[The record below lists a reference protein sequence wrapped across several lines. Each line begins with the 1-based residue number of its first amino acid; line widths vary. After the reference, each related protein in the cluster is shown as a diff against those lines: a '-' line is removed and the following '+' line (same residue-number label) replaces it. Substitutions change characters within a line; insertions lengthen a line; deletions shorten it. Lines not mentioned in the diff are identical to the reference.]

1 MPWSGVNTQLFG
13 VRADVWLTRTADALA
28 GTVSMTAQTAPE
40 SQPKPS
46 SRLAR
51 ARGSVRRPQPVWGLN
66 LAVVAVAVAL
76 YAGPVHGLPPLAHPY
91 LPWWAI
97 AAAFAIAERC
107 VVHLHFRR
115 GAHSFSLGDIPLVFG
130 LIFCSANSFAVGCL
144 LGCGLV
150 LLFERRLPPVKLV
163 FNLGQLALHACI
175 ALLVVHALAPVSGT
189 VDTRTWISAL
199 IATQASAIVASSLI
213 AAAISL
219 SEGLVRLDTLTQM
232 LGMDLVVT
240 TSNASLGLCGVVITA
255 ADPHALPL
263 LLVPAV
269 TLFAAYRAY
278 LSERERHKRLEFLYE
293 ANRTLAR
300 SREIAHALEGLLVRS
315 LEAFRAELAEII
327 LFGSDEN
334 PSLRTLLGP
343 GSYRELMEPVDG
355 EVADELRALLER
367 RGEAITLDR
376 PFGGGRLQRYLEAR
390 GVTHAIVAPLPGEE
404 RVIGAI
410 MLANRFGVVR
420 SFDHDDLRL
429 LDTLAGNASV
439 ALQYDRL
446 EQAVMQL
453 SVLQEQLHHQAYHDP
468 LTSLAN
474 RSLFTDKVKETLAE
488 RRGELAVLFIDLD
501 DFKTINDSLGHAAGD
516 ELLVS
521 AASRLRACLRPE
533 DLVARLGGDEFA
545 VMVEDP
551 HDAEAAAVKVARR
564 IMEAFM
570 LPVGVGAE
578 SVAVYVSVG
587 IATSHGGDFSA
598 EELIRDAD
606 VAMYKAKT
614 SGKGRFEVFHPS
626 MGAAVLERHGLKE
639 ELRLAI
645 ERQEL
650 TLYFQPIVDIDTG
663 ELVAEE
669 ALVRWEHP
677 RRGLVGP
684 SEFVPLAE
692 ETGLILSLGQYVLE
706 EACRQALRW
715 QARSLTDPSH
725 GHDVAVHVN
734 LSAVELRDP
743 ELVGRVQ
750 AILARAA
757 VDPRS
762 IVFEVTESVLL
773 DDTERVSAAIGA
785 LRALGA
791 RFALDDFGTG
801 YSSLSYLHTLPFDM
815 LKIAKSFVD
824 GLARGG
830 REASFVRMII
840 ELARTLGVTVIA
852 EGIETQGQVA
862 ALVALE
868 CDLGQ
873 GFYLGR
879 PEPVQ
884 AELDLELPAVA

>member
-1 MPWSGVNTQLFG
+1 MTVQTATETQPEAPSRFARALRP
-13 VRADVWLTRTADALA
+13 VRAL
-28 GTVSMTAQTAPE
+28 
-40 SQPKPS
+40 
-46 SRLAR
+46 
-51 ARGSVRRPQPVWGLN
+51 QPVWGLN
-66 LAVVAVAVAL
+66 IVVLAIAGAL
-76 YAGPVHGLPPLAHPY
+76 YAGPVHGLPPLAHPH
-91 LPWWAI
+91 LPWWSIAI
-97 AAAFAIAERC
+97 AFAIAERC

-130 LIFCSANSFAVGCL
+130 LIFCSAESFGVGCL

-150 LLFERRLPPVKLV
+150 LLFDRRLPPVKLV
-163 FNLGQLALHACI
+163 FNLAQLALHACI
-175 ALLVVHALAPVSGT
+175 ALLVVHTLAPVSGT

-199 IATQASAIVASSLI
+199 IATQASSIVASSLI

-219 SEGLVRLDTLTQM
+219 SEGLVKLRTWIQM

-240 TSNASLGLCGVVITA
+240 TSNASLGLCGAVITA
-255 ADPHALPL
+255 LDARALPL
-263 LLVPAV
+263 LLVPSV

-278 LSERERHKRLEFLYE
+278 LSERERHQRLEFLYE

-327 LFGSDEN
+327 LFGSEEN

-343 GSYRELMEPVDG
+343 GNYRELMEPVDS
-355 EVADELRALLER
+355 EVADELRRVLEQS
-367 RGEAITLDR
+367 GGAITLDR

-390 GVTHAIVAPLPGEE
+390 GVTHAMIAPLPGEE

-420 SFDHDDLRL
+420 SFDHEDLRL

-446 EQAVMQL
+446 EQAVLQL

-468 LTSLAN
+468 LTNLAN
-474 RSLFTDKVKETLAE
+474 RALFTDKVKETIAQ

-501 DFKTINDSLGHAAGD
+501 DFKTVNDSLGHAAGD

-533 DLVARLGGDEFA
+533 DVVARLGGDEFA
-545 VMVEDP
+545 VMVEDA
-551 HDAEAAAVKVARR
+551 HDAEDAGVKVARR
-564 IMEAFM
+564 IMEAFV
-570 LPVGVGAE
+570 LPIGVGSE

-587 IATSHGGDFSA
+587 IATSHNGDFSA
-598 EELIRDAD
+598 EQLIRDAD

-614 SGKGRFEVFHPS
+614 TGKGHFQVFHPS

-669 ALVRWEHP
+669 ALVRWQHP

-706 EACRQALRW
+706 EACQQARWW
-715 QARSLTDPSH
+715 QAQSRSGPAGRVGGQQIS
-725 GHDVAVHVN
+725 VHVN

-743 ELVGRVQ
+743 ELVNRVQ
-750 AILARAA
+750 ATLAAA
-757 VDPRS
+757 EVDPRS
-762 IVFEVTESVLL
+762 IVFEITESVLL
-773 DDTERVSAAIGA
+773 EDSERVSAAIAA
-785 LRALGA
+785 LRSLGA

-852 EGIETQGQVA
+852 EGIEAQEQVD
-862 ALVALE
+862 ALVMLE

-879 PEPVQ
+879 PEPVHH
-884 AELDLELPAVA
+884 EPRLRSVA

>member
-1 MPWSGVNTQLFG
+1 
-13 VRADVWLTRTADALA
+13 
-28 GTVSMTAQTAPE
+28 MTAPTVPE
-40 SQPKPS
+40 PMPEHAT
-46 SRLAR
+46 RPAR
-51 ARGSVRRPQPVWGLN
+51 ALRAARQIHPVWGLN
-66 LAVVAVAVAL
+66 VAVLATAVAL
-76 YAGPVHGLPPLAHPY
+76 YAGPVHGLPPLAQPN

-97 AAAFAIAERC
+97 ALAFAIAERC

-130 LIFCSANSFAVGCL
+130 VIFASAESLGIGCL

-150 LLFERRLPPVKLV
+150 LLFDRRLPPVKFV
-163 FNLGQLALHACI
+163 FNMGQLALHACI
-175 ALLVVHALAPVSGT
+175 AVLVVHALTPATGH
-189 VDTRTWISAL
+189 VDTRTWVSAL
-199 IATQASAIVASSLI
+199 IATQASSLVASSLI

-219 SEGLVRLDTLTQM
+219 SEGIVTPRTLVHM
-232 LGMDLVVT
+232 LSMDLVVT
-240 TSNASLGLCGVVITA
+240 TSNASLGLCGAVITA
-255 ADPHALPL
+255 SDAHALPL
-263 LLVPAV
+263 LLIPSA

-315 LEAFRAELAEII
+315 LEAFRAEIAEII
-327 LFGSDEN
+327 LFGSEEN

-343 GSYRELMEPVDG
+343 GTYRELMEPVDSD
-355 EVADELRALLER
+355 VADEMRELLDR
-367 RGEAITLDR
+367 SGGGAITLDS

-390 GVTHAIVAPLPGEE
+390 GVTHAMVAPLPGEE
-404 RVIGAI
+404 RMIGAI

-446 EQAVMQL
+446 EQAVLQL

-474 RSLFTDKVKETLAE
+474 RALFTDKVKEAIAE
-488 RRGELAVLFIDLD
+488 RRGLLSVLFIDLD

-516 ELLVS
+516 ELLV
-521 AASRLRACLRPE
+521 AVASRLRSCLRPE

-545 VMVEDP
+545 VMVEDA

-564 IMEAFM
+564 IMEAFV
-570 LPVGVGAE
+570 LPVGVGSE

-587 IATSHGGDFSA
+587 IATSHEDDSSA
-598 EELIRDAD
+598 EALIRDAD

-614 SGKGRFEVFHPS
+614 TGKGHFEVFHPS

-645 ERQEL
+645 EREEL
-650 TLYFQPIVDIDTG
+650 TLYFQPIVDLDT
-663 ELVAEE
+663 ELVVAEE

-684 SEFVPLAE
+684 AEFVPLAE

-706 EACRQALRW
+706 EACRQARRW
-715 QARSLTDPSH
+715 QVANRLDGVAAPE
-725 GHDVAVHVN
+725 VAVHVN

-743 ELVGRVQ
+743 ELVARVRST
-750 AILARAA
+750 LAASQ

-762 IVFEVTESVLL
+762 LVFEITETVLL
-773 DDTERVSAAIGA
+773 DDTERVSTAIGE
-785 LRALGA
+785 LRALGV

-852 EGIETQGQVA
+852 EGIETQEQVG
-862 ALVALE
+862 ALVTLE

-873 GFYLGR
+873 GFHLGR
-879 PEPVQ
+879 PEPV
-884 AELDLELPAVA
+884 APELSLRSVA

>member
-1 MPWSGVNTQLFG
+1 MTADTATETQAKARSRL
-13 VRADVWLTRTADALA
+13 VRALRPVRTL
-28 GTVSMTAQTAPE
+28 
-40 SQPKPS
+40 
-46 SRLAR
+46 
-51 ARGSVRRPQPVWGLN
+51 QPVWGLN
-66 LAVVAVAVAL
+66 ALVLAAAVAL
-76 YAGPVHGLPPLAHPY
+76 YVGPVHGLPPLAHPY

-97 AAAFAIAERC
+97 AIAFAIAERC
-107 VVHLHFRR
+107 VVHLYFRR

-130 LIFCSANSFAVGCL
+130 LIFCSAESFGIGCV

-150 LLFERRLPPVKLV
+150 LLFDRRLPPIKLA

-175 ALLVVHALAPVSGT
+175 ALLVVHTLAPASGT

-199 IATQASAIVASSLI
+199 IASQVSALVATSLI

-219 SEGLVRLDTLTQM
+219 SEGLVKLRTLVQM

-240 TSNASLGLCGVVITA
+240 TSDASLGLCGAIITA
-255 ADPHALPL
+255 LDPRALPL
-263 LLVPAV
+263 LLVPAAA
-269 TLFAAYRAY
+269 LFAAYRAY
-278 LSERERHKRLEFLYE
+278 LSERERHQRLEFLYE

-327 LFGSDEN
+327 LFGSEEN

-343 GSYRELMEPVDG
+343 GNYRELMEPVDS
-355 EVADELRALLER
+355 EVADEMRSLLEQ
-367 RGEAITLDR
+367 GVGAITLDR

-390 GVTHAIVAPLPGEE
+390 GVTHAMLAPLPGED

-420 SFDHDDLRL
+420 SFDHEDLRL

-446 EQAVMQL
+446 EQAVLQL
-453 SVLQEQLHHQAYHDP
+453 SVLQEQLQHQAYHDP
-468 LTSLAN
+468 LTNLAN
-474 RSLFTDKVKETLAE
+474 RALFTDKVKETISE
-488 RRGELAVLFIDLD
+488 RHGELAVLFIDLD
-501 DFKTINDSLGHAAGD
+501 DFKTVNDSLGHAAGD

-521 AASRLRACLRPE
+521 VASRLRVCLRPE
-533 DLVARLGGDEFA
+533 DVVARLGGDEFA
-545 VMVEDP
+545 VMVEDA
-551 HDAEAAAVKVARR
+551 HDAEAAGVKVARR
-564 IMEAFM
+564 IMEAFV
-570 LPVGVGAE
+570 LPVGVGSE
-578 SVAVYVSVG
+578 SVSVYLSVG
-587 IATSHGGDFSA
+587 IATTHVGDFSA

-614 SGKGRFEVFHPS
+614 AGKGHFQVFHPS

-669 ALVRWEHP
+669 ALVRWQHP

-684 SEFVPLAE
+684 SEFVPFAE

-706 EACRQALRW
+706 EACQ
-715 QARSLTDPSH
+715 QARRWEARSRSGGGGGT
-725 GHDVAVHVN
+725 GVAVHVN

-743 ELVGRVQ
+743 ELVDRVRTT
-750 AILARAA
+750 LATAG

-762 IVFEVTESVLL
+762 IVFEITESVLL
-773 DDTERVSAAIGA
+773 DDSERVSATIAA
-785 LRALGA
+785 LRELGA

-852 EGIETQGQVA
+852 EGIETQEQVD
-862 ALVALE
+862 ALVTLE

-879 PEPVQ
+879 PEPVTP
-884 AELDLELPAVA
+884 ELTLRSVA

>member
-1 MPWSGVNTQLFG
+1 
-13 VRADVWLTRTADALA
+13 
-28 GTVSMTAQTAPE
+28 MTAQTATE
-40 SQPKPS
+40 PKPKARA
-46 SRLAR
+46 RLAR
-51 ARGSVRRPQPVWGLN
+51 VLRRARGIHPVWGLN
-66 LAVVAVAVAL
+66 LALIITATAL
-76 YAGPVHGLPPLAHPY
+76 YLGPVHGLQPLAHPH

-97 AAAFAIAERC
+97 AVAFAIAERC

-130 LIFCSANSFAVGCL
+130 VIFCSAESFVLGCL

-150 LLFERRLPPVKLV
+150 LLFDRRLPPVKFV
-163 FNLGQLALHACI
+163 FNIGQLAVHACI
-175 ALLVVHALAPVSGT
+175 AILIVHLLTLGPGT
-189 VDTRTWISAL
+189 VDTRTWVSAL
-199 IATQASAIVASSLI
+199 IATQVSALLGSSLI
-213 AAAISL
+213 LAAISL
-219 SEGLVRLDTLTQM
+219 SEGLVKLRTIVHM
-232 LGMDLVVT
+232 LSMDLVVT
-240 TSNASLGLCGVVITA
+240 TSNASLGLCGAVIA
-255 ADPHALPL
+255 AEDAHALPL
-263 LLVPAV
+263 LLVPAA

-300 SREIAHALEGLLVRS
+300 SREIAPALEGLLLRS
-315 LEAFRAELAEII
+315 LEAFRAEIAEII
-327 LFGSDEN
+327 LFGSEEN

-343 GSYRELMEPVDG
+343 GSYRELMEPVDCD
-355 EVADELRALLER
+355 VADEMREMLER
-367 RGEAITLDR
+367 TGGAITLDT

-390 GVTHAIVAPLPGEE
+390 AVSHAIIAPLPGEE

-468 LTSLAN
+468 LTGLAN
-474 RSLFTDKVKETLAE
+474 RSLFTDKVRETIAS

-501 DFKTINDSLGHAAGD
+501 DFKTVNDSLGHAAGD

-521 AASRLRACLRPE
+521 VASRLRSSLRPE

-564 IMEAFM
+564 IMEAFV
-570 LPVGVGAE
+570 LPVGVGSE

-598 EELIRDAD
+598 EEMIRDAD

-614 SGKGRFEVFHPS
+614 SGKGHFQVFHPS

-650 TLYFQPIVDIDTG
+650 TLYFQPIVDIDT
-663 ELVAEE
+663 ERLVAEE

-706 EACRQALRW
+706 EACQQACRW
-715 QARSLTDPSH
+715 QARAAADPT
-725 GHDVAVHVN
+725 GATEVAVHVN

-743 ELVGRVQ
+743 ELVDRVRRTLSEAQ
-750 AILARAA
+750 

-762 IVFEVTESVLL
+762 LVFEITETVLL
-773 DDTERVSAAIGA
+773 DDSERVSVAIGE
-785 LRALGA
+785 LRALGV

-852 EGIETQGQVA
+852 EGIETQEQVD
-862 ALVALE
+862 ALVMLE

-873 GFYLGR
+873 GFHLGR
-879 PEPVQ
+879 PEPVR
-884 AELDLELPAVA
+884 AELTLRPAA

>member
-1 MPWSGVNTQLFG
+1 
-13 VRADVWLTRTADALA
+13 
-28 GTVSMTAQTAPE
+28 MTAQQTATE
-40 SQPKPS
+40 SQPTAS
-46 SRLAR
+46 SRAAGALRR
-51 ARGSVRRPQPVWGLN
+51 ARRIHPVWGLN
-66 LAVVAVAVAL
+66 LAVIATAAAL
-76 YAGPVHGLPPLAHPY
+76 YAGPVHGLGPLAHPH

-97 AAAFAIAERC
+97 AIAFAIAERC

-130 LIFCSANSFAVGCL
+130 VIFCSAESFVIGCL

-150 LLFERRLPPVKLV
+150 LLFDRRLPPVKFA
-163 FNLGQLALHACI
+163 FNIGQLALHACI
-175 ALLVVHALAPVSGT
+175 AILIVHLLAIDTGQ
-189 VDTRTWISAL
+189 VDTRTWVSAL
-199 IATQASAIVASSLI
+199 IATQASAILASSLI

-219 SEGLVRLDTLTQM
+219 SEGVIKPSTLGRM

-240 TSNASLGLCGVVITA
+240 TSNASLGLCGAVITA
-255 ADPHALPL
+255 ADAHALPL

-300 SREIAHALEGLLVRS
+300 SREIAPALEGLLVRS
-315 LEAFRAELAEII
+315 LEAFRAELAEIV
-327 LFGSDEN
+327 LFGSEEN

-343 GSYRELMEPVDG
+343 GSYRELMEPVDSD
-355 EVADELRALLER
+355 VADEMRRLLER
-367 RGEAITLDR
+367 TGSAITLDT

-390 GVTHAIVAPLPGEE
+390 GVTHAMVAPLPGEE

-410 MLANRFGVVR
+410 ILANRFGVVR
-420 SFDHDDLRL
+420 SFDREDLRL

-446 EQAVMQL
+446 EQAVTQL

-474 RSLFTDKVKETLAE
+474 RSLFTDQVREAIAD
-488 RRGELAVLFIDLD
+488 RRGEVAVLFIDLD

-516 ELLVS
+516 ELLGA
-521 AASRLRACLRPE
+521 AASRLRSCLRPE

-545 VMVEDP
+545 VMVRDS
-551 HDAEAAAVKVARR
+551 HDAETASVNVARR
-564 IMEAFM
+564 IMEAFV
-570 LPVGVGAE
+570 LPVGVGSE

-587 IATSHGGDFSA
+587 IAASHDGDFTA

-606 VAMYKAKT
+606 VAMYRAKT
-614 SGKGRFEVFHPS
+614 NGKGHFQVFHPS

-650 TLYFQPIVDIDTG
+650 TLYFQPIVDLDTG
-663 ELVAEE
+663 RLVAEE

-706 EACRQALRW
+706 EACQQACRW
-715 QARSLTDPSH
+715 QARSAADPTG

-743 ELVGRVQ
+743 ELVPRVR
-750 AILARAA
+750 ATLASAE
-757 VDPRS
+757 VDPCS
-762 IVFEVTESVLL
+762 LVFEITETVLL
-773 DDTERVSAAIGA
+773 DDSERVAAAIGE
-785 LRALGA
+785 LRSLGV

-830 REASFVRMII
+830 RESSFVRMII

-852 EGIETQGQVA
+852 EGIESQEQVD
-862 ALVALE
+862 ALVTLE

-873 GFYLGR
+873 GFHLGR
-879 PEPVQ
+879 PHPVRQ
-884 AELDLELPAVA
+884 ELPLRSAA

>member
-1 MPWSGVNTQLFG
+1 
-13 VRADVWLTRTADALA
+13 
-28 GTVSMTAQTAPE
+28 MTAHTATKE
-40 SQPKPS
+40 QPKS
-46 SRLAR
+46 YARLAR
-51 ARGSVRRPQPVWGLN
+51 ALRPARVHPVWGLN
-66 LAVVAVAVAL
+66 LALIAAATVL
-76 YAGPVHGLPPLAHPY
+76 YAGPVHGRAPLAHPH
-91 LPWWAI
+91 LPWWTIAI
-97 AAAFAIAERC
+97 AFAIAERC

-130 LIFCSANSFAVGCL
+130 VIFCSADSFVFGCL

-150 LLFERRLPPVKLV
+150 LLFDRRLPPVKFV
-163 FNLGQLALHACI
+163 FNMGQLAVHACI
-175 ALLVVHALAPVSGT
+175 AILIVHLLAINTGE
-189 VDTRTWISAL
+189 VDTRTWVSAL
-199 IATQASAIVASSLI
+199 IATQVSALVGSSLI
-213 AAAISL
+213 LAAISL
-219 SEGLVRLDTLTQM
+219 SEGLVNLRTLVHM
-232 LGMDLVVT
+232 LSMDLVVT
-240 TSNASLGLCGVVITA
+240 TSNASLGLCGAVIA
-255 ADPHALPL
+255 AEDAHALPL
-263 LLVPAV
+263 LLVPAA

-300 SREIAHALEGLLVRS
+300 SREIAPALEGLLVRS
-315 LEAFRAELAEII
+315 LEAFRAEIAEII
-327 LFGSDEN
+327 LFGSEEN

-343 GSYRELMEPVDG
+343 GSYRELMEPVDCD
-355 EVADELRALLER
+355 VADEMRDLLER
-367 RGEAITLDR
+367 TGGAITLDT

-390 GVTHAIVAPLPGEE
+390 AVTHAIVAPLPGEE

-410 MLANRFGVVR
+410 ILANRFGVVR

-446 EQAVMQL
+446 EQAVTQL

-474 RSLFTDKVKETLAE
+474 RSLFTDKVREGIAE

-501 DFKTINDSLGHAAGD
+501 DFKTINDSLGHSAGD
-516 ELLVS
+516 ELLV
-521 AASRLRACLRPE
+521 AVASRLRACLRPE

-545 VMVEDP
+545 VMVEDA
-551 HDAEAAAVKVARR
+551 HDAEAAGVKVARR
-564 IMEAFM
+564 IMEAFV
-570 LPVGVGAE
+570 LPVDVGSE

-587 IATSHGGDFSA
+587 IATSQGGDFSA
-598 EELIRDAD
+598 EEMIRDAD

-614 SGKGRFEVFHPS
+614 SGKGHFQVFHPS

-650 TLYFQPIVDIDTG
+650 TLYFQPIVDLDTG
-663 ELVAEE
+663 RLVAEE

-706 EACRQALRW
+706 EACRQASRW
-715 QARSLTDPSH
+715 EARRADGASEATE
-725 GHDVAVHVN
+725 VAVHVN

-743 ELVGRVQ
+743 ELVPRVERT
-750 AILARAA
+750 LADAQ

-762 IVFEVTESVLL
+762 VVFEITETVLL
-773 DDTERVSAAIGA
+773 DDSERVSAAIGQ
-785 LRALGA
+785 LRALGV

-852 EGIETQGQVA
+852 EGIETQQQVD
-862 ALVALE
+862 ALVMLE

-873 GFYLGR
+873 GFHLGR

-884 AELDLELPAVA
+884 PDLVLRPAA

>member
-1 MPWSGVNTQLFG
+1 MT
-13 VRADVWLTRTADALA
+13 TETA
-28 GTVSMTAQTAPE
+28 TEPRPMF
-40 SQPKPS
+40 S

-51 ARGSVRRPQPVWGLN
+51 AIAPVRRIHPVWGLN
-66 LAVVAVAVAL
+66 VAVFAAAVAL
-76 YAGPVHGLPPLAHPY
+76 YVGPVHALSPLAHPH

-97 AAAFAIAERC
+97 AVAFAVAERC

-130 LIFCSANSFAVGCL
+130 LIFCSAESFIVGCL
-144 LGCGLV
+144 LGCGLM
-150 LLFERRLPPVKLV
+150 LLFDRRLPPVKFV
-163 FNLGQLALHACI
+163 FNIGQLALHACI
-175 ALLVVHALAPVSGT
+175 ALLVVHALAPGSGH
-189 VDTRTWISAL
+189 VDTQTWLSAL
-199 IATQASAIVASSLI
+199 IATQVSALVGSSLI
-213 AAAISL
+213 LAAISL
-219 SEGLVRLDTLTQM
+219 TEGRVKARTIVHM
-232 LGMDLVVT
+232 LSMDLVVT
-240 TSNASLGLCGVVITA
+240 TSNASLGLCGAVIIA
-255 ADPHALPL
+255 ADPQALPL
-263 LLVPAV
+263 LLLPSA

-315 LEAFRAELAEII
+315 LEAFRAEQAEII
-327 LFGSDEN
+327 LFGSEEN

-343 GSYRELMEPVDG
+343 GNYRELMEPVDS
-355 EVADELRALLER
+355 EVADEIRDMLER
-367 RGEAITLDR
+367 SGGAITLDP
-376 PFGGGRLQRYLEAR
+376 PFSGGRLEPYLESR
-390 GVTHAIVAPLPGEE
+390 GVTHAMMAPLPGEE

-446 EQAVMQL
+446 EQAVLQL
-453 SVLQEQLHHQAYHDP
+453 SVLQERLHHQAYHDP
-468 LTSLAN
+468 LTNLAN
-474 RSLFTDKVKETLAE
+474 RSLFTDKVKEAIAE

-516 ELLVS
+516 ELLMS
-521 AASRLRACLRPE
+521 AASRLRACLRPK

-545 VMVEDP
+545 VMVEDA

-564 IMEAFM
+564 IMEAFV
-570 LPVGVGAE
+570 LPVDVGSE

-587 IATSHGGDFSA
+587 IAASHGADSSA
-598 EELIRDAD
+598 EQLIRDAD

-614 SGKGRFEVFHPS
+614 SGKGHFQVFHPS

-650 TLYFQPIVDIDTG
+650 TLYFQPIVDLDTG
-663 ELVAEE
+663 RVVAEE

-677 RRGLVGP
+677 RRGVVGP
-684 SEFVPLAE
+684 TEFVPLAE

-706 EACRQALRW
+706 EACQQARRW
-715 QARSLTDPSH
+715 QSHADADPTAAAE
-725 GHDVAVHVN
+725 VTVHVN

-743 ELVGRVQ
+743 ELVARV
-750 AILARAA
+750 RATIDDA
-757 VDPRS
+757 GVDPRS
-762 IVFEVTESVLL
+762 LVFEITETVLL
-773 DDTERVSAAIGA
+773 EDTERVSATIGE
-785 LRALGA
+785 LRALGV

-815 LKIAKSFVD
+815 LKIAKSFID

-840 ELARTLGVTVIA
+840 DLARTLGVTVIA
-852 EGIETQGQVA
+852 EGIEAHEQAV
-862 ALVALE
+862 ALVALD

-873 GFYLGR
+873 GFYLGL
-879 PEPVQ
+879 PEPVRQ
-884 AELDLELPAVA
+884 ELPLPSAA

>member
-1 MPWSGVNTQLFG
+1 
-13 VRADVWLTRTADALA
+13 
-28 GTVSMTAQTAPE
+28 
-40 SQPKPS
+40 
-46 SRLAR
+46 
-51 ARGSVRRPQPVWGLN
+51 VWGLN
-66 LAVVAVAVAL
+66 FGLLVAVLAL
-76 YAGPVHGLPPLAHPY
+76 YAGPVHGLSAIAHPH
-91 LPWWAI
+91 LPWWSIAI
-97 AAAFAIAERC
+97 AFAIAERC

-130 LIFCSANSFAVGCL
+130 LIFCSAESFGAGCL
-144 LGCGLV
+144 LGCGVV
-150 LLFERRLPPVKLV
+150 LLLDRRHPPVKFV
-163 FNLGQLALHACI
+163 FNMAQLALHACI
-175 ALLVVHALAPVSGT
+175 AVLVMHALAPVSGQ
-189 VDTRTWISAL
+189 VDTRTWVSAL
-199 IATQASAIVASSLI
+199 IATQVSSLVGSLLI
-213 AAAISL
+213 TAAISL
-219 SEGLVRLDTLTQM
+219 SEGLVKPRTIAHM

-240 TSNASLGLCGVVITA
+240 TSNASLGLCGAVITA
-255 ADPHALPL
+255 MDPHALPL
-263 LLVPAV
+263 LLIPAS

-278 LSERERHKRLEFLYE
+278 LSERERHQRLEFLYE

-300 SREIAHALEGLLVRS
+300 SREVAHALEGLLVRS

-343 GSYRELMEPVDG
+343 GSYRELMEPVDAD
-355 EVADELRALLER
+355 VADELRDLLER
-367 RGEAITLDR
+367 SEGRAMTLDR
-376 PFGGGRLQRYLEAR
+376 PFDGGRLQRYLEAR
-390 GVTHAIVAPLPGEE
+390 GVTHAMIAPLPGEE

-420 SFDHDDLRL
+420 SFAHDDLRL

-446 EQAVMQL
+446 EQAVLQL

-468 LTSLAN
+468 LTTLAN
-474 RSLFTDKVKETLAE
+474 RSLFTDKVKDAIAD
-488 RRGELAVLFIDLD
+488 RRGEVAVLFIDLD

-516 ELLVS
+516 ELLV
-521 AASRLRACLRPE
+521 AAADRLRSCLRPE
-533 DLVARLGGDEFA
+533 DVIARLGGDEFA
-545 VMVEDP
+545 VMVEDG
-551 HDAEAAAVKVARR
+551 HDAEAAAVAVAGR
-564 IMEAFM
+564 IMDAFVH
-570 LPVGVGAE
+570 PVEVASE
-578 SVAVYVSVG
+578 SVAVYLSVG
-587 IATSHGGDFSA
+587 IATSQGNDCTA

-606 VAMYKAKT
+606 VAMYRAKT
-614 SGKGRFEVFHPS
+614 SGKGQYEVFDPS

-650 TLYFQPIVDIDTG
+650 ALYFQPVVDLESG
-663 ELVAEE
+663 LVVAEE

-684 SEFVPLAE
+684 AEFVPLAE

-706 EACRQALRW
+706 EACQQARRW
-715 QARSLTDPSH
+715 QSHNDPTAAA
-725 GHDVAVHVN
+725 DVAVHVN

-743 ELVGRVQ
+743 ELVERVR
-750 AILARAA
+750 ATLAAA
-757 VDPRS
+757 QVDPRS
-762 IVFEVTESVLL
+762 LVFEITESVLL
-773 DDTERVSAAIGA
+773 DDSSRVSAAISD
-785 LRALGA
+785 LRALGV

-840 ELARTLGVTVIA
+840 ELARALGVTVIA
-852 EGIETQGQVA
+852 EGIETQEQVN
-862 ALVALE
+862 ALVTLE

-884 AELDLELPAVA
+884 PASALRSVA

>member
-1 MPWSGVNTQLFG
+1 MTSE
-13 VRADVWLTRTADALA
+13 TA
-28 GTVSMTAQTAPE
+28 TEP
-40 SQPKPS
+40 QPKRAT
-46 SRLAR
+46 RLAR
-51 ARGSVRRPQPVWGLN
+51 MLSPVLAVHPVWGLN
-66 LAVVAVAVAL
+66 LALIAAAAAL
-76 YAGPVHGLPPLAHPY
+76 YAGPVHGLRPLADPH

-97 AAAFAIAERC
+97 AIAFAIAERC

-130 LIFCSANSFAVGCL
+130 VIFCSAESFVLGCL

-150 LLFERRLPPVKLV
+150 LLFDRRLPPVKLV
-163 FNLGQLALHACI
+163 FNLGQLAVHACI
-175 ALLVVHALAPVSGT
+175 AILIVHLLTASAGQ
-189 VDTRTWISAL
+189 VDTRTWVSAL
-199 IATQASAIVASSLI
+199 IATQASSIVASSLI

-219 SEGLVRLDTLTQM
+219 SEGLVRLRTLVHM
-232 LGMDLVVT
+232 LAMDLVVT
-240 TSNASLGLCGVVITA
+240 TSNASLGLCGAVITA
-255 ADPHALPL
+255 DDAHALPL
-263 LLVPAV
+263 LLVPSV

-315 LEAFRAELAEII
+315 LEAFRAEVAEII
-327 LFGSDEN
+327 LFGSEEN
-334 PSLRTLLGP
+334 PSLRTVLGP
-343 GSYRELMEPVDG
+343 GSYRELMEPVDSD
-355 EVADELRALLER
+355 VADEMRDLLER
-367 RGEAITLDR
+367 SGGAITFDS

-390 GVTHAIVAPLPGEE
+390 GVTHAMVAPLPGEE

-420 SFDHDDLRL
+420 SFDHEDLRL

-474 RSLFTDKVKETLAE
+474 RSLFTDKVREAIAE

-501 DFKTINDSLGHAAGD
+501 DFKTVNDSLGHSAGD

-521 AASRLRACLRPE
+521 VACRLRSCLRPE

-545 VMVEDP
+545 VMVEDA

-564 IMEAFM
+564 IMEAFV
-570 LPVGVGAE
+570 LPVGVASE

-587 IATSHGGDFSA
+587 IATSHGGNFSA
-598 EELIRDAD
+598 EDLIRDAD

-614 SGKGRFEVFHPS
+614 TGKGHFQVFHPS

-650 TLYFQPIVDIDTG
+650 TLYFQPIVDLDTG
-663 ELVAEE
+663 GLVAEE

-706 EACRQALRW
+706 EACQQARRW
-715 QARSLTDPSH
+715 QANAAADPS
-725 GHDVAVHVN
+725 GATEVAVHVN

-743 ELVGRVQ
+743 ELVSRVR
-750 AILARAA
+750 ATLAEAQ

-762 IVFEVTESVLL
+762 LVFEITETVLL
-773 DDTERVSAAIGA
+773 DDTKRVSAAIGE
-785 LRALGA
+785 LRELGV

-852 EGIETQGQVA
+852 EGIETQEQVD
-862 ALVALE
+862 ALVILA

-873 GFYLGR
+873 GFHLGR
-879 PEPVQ
+879 PEPVRS
-884 AELDLELPAVA
+884 DLLLRPAA

>member
-1 MPWSGVNTQLFG
+1 
-13 VRADVWLTRTADALA
+13 
-28 GTVSMTAQTAPE
+28 MTAQTATEP
-40 SQPKPS
+40 QPNLPA
-46 SRLAR
+46 RLAR
-51 ARGSVRRPQPVWGLN
+51 AFRAARRVHPVWGLN
-66 LAVVAVAVAL
+66 LALIATAGAL
-76 YAGPVHGLPPLAHPY
+76 YAGPVHGLSPLAHPH
-91 LPWWAI
+91 LPWWTI
-97 AAAFAIAERC
+97 AVAFAIAERC

-130 LIFCSANSFAVGCL
+130 VIFCSAESFVLGCL

-150 LLFERRLPPVKLV
+150 LLFDRRLPPVKFV
-163 FNLGQLALHACI
+163 FNIGQLAVHACLAI
-175 ALLVVHALAPVSGT
+175 LIVHLLAIDTGQ
-189 VDTRTWISAL
+189 VDTRTWVSAL
-199 IATQASAIVASSLI
+199 IATQASALVGSSLI
-213 AAAISL
+213 LAAISL
-219 SEGLVRLDTLTQM
+219 SEGMVNFRTLIHM
-232 LGMDLVVT
+232 LSMDLVVT
-240 TSNASLGLCGVVITA
+240 TSNASLGLCGAVIA
-255 ADPHALPL
+255 AEDAHALPL
-263 LLVPAV
+263 LLVPAA

-300 SREIAHALEGLLVRS
+300 SREIAPALEGLLVRS
-315 LEAFRAELAEII
+315 LEAFRAEIAEII
-327 LFGSDEN
+327 LFGSEEN
-334 PSLRTLLGP
+334 PSLRTMLGP
-343 GSYRELMEPVDG
+343 GSYRELMEPVDSD
-355 EVADELRALLER
+355 VADEMRDLLER
-367 RGEAITLDR
+367 TGGAITLDT
-376 PFGGGRLQRYLEAR
+376 PFGGGRMQRYLEAR
-390 GVTHAIVAPLPGEE
+390 AVTHAIIAPLPGEE

-468 LTSLAN
+468 LTGLAN
-474 RSLFTDKVKETLAE
+474 RSLFTDKVREAIAGG
-488 RRGELAVLFIDLD
+488 RGELAVLFIDLD
-501 DFKTINDSLGHAAGD
+501 DFKTVNDSLGHAAGD
-516 ELLVS
+516 EMLVS
-521 AASRLRACLRPE
+521 VASRLRSSLRPE

-551 HDAEAAAVKVARR
+551 HDAEAAAVRVSRR
-564 IMEAFM
+564 IMEAFV
-570 LPVGVGAE
+570 LPVGVGSE

-587 IATSHGGDFSA
+587 IATSHAGSSSA

-614 SGKGRFEVFHPS
+614 TGKGHFQVFHPS

-650 TLYFQPIVDIDTG
+650 TLYFQPIVDLDTG
-663 ELVAEE
+663 RLVAEE

-684 SEFVPLAE
+684 AEFVPLAE

-706 EACRQALRW
+706 EACQQACRW
-715 QARSLTDPSH
+715 EARRAADPT
-725 GHDVAVHVN
+725 GGTEVAVHVN

-743 ELVGRVQ
+743 KLVTRVHRTLVEAQ
-750 AILARAA
+750 

-762 IVFEVTESVLL
+762 VIFEITETVLL
-773 DDTERVSAAIGA
+773 DDSERVSTAIGD
-785 LRALGA
+785 LRALGV

-830 REASFVRMII
+830 REASFVRMMI

-852 EGIETQGQVA
+852 EGIETQEQVD
-862 ALVALE
+862 ALVVLE

-873 GFYLGR
+873 GFHLGR
-879 PEPVQ
+879 PEPVRP
-884 AELDLELPAVA
+884 ELALRPAA

>member
-1 MPWSGVNTQLFG
+1 
-13 VRADVWLTRTADALA
+13 
-28 GTVSMTAQTAPE
+28 MTAQTATEP
-40 SQPKPS
+40 QPKSPA
-46 SRLAR
+46 RLRRVLLR
-51 ARGSVRRPQPVWGLN
+51 ARGIHPVWLLN
-66 LAVVAVAVAL
+66 AAVIATSIAL
-76 YAGPVHGLPPLAHPY
+76 YLGPVHGGAPLAHPE

-97 AAAFAIAERC
+97 AIAFAIAERC

-115 GAHSFSLGDIPLVFG
+115 GAHSFSLGDLPLVFG
-130 LIFCSANSFAVGCL
+130 LIFCSADSFVFGCL

-150 LLFERRLPPVKLV
+150 LLFDRRLPPVKFA
-163 FNLGQLALHACI
+163 FNIGQLALHACV
-175 ALLVVHALAPVSGT
+175 AVLVVHLLALGT
-189 VDTRTWISAL
+189 GHVDTRTWVSAL
-199 IATQASAIVASSLI
+199 IATQVSSLVGPLLI

-219 SEGLVRLDTLTQM
+219 SEGLVRLPTLARM
-232 LGMDLVVT
+232 IGMDLVVT
-240 TSNASLGLCGVVITA
+240 TSNASLGLCGAVITA
-255 ADPHALPL
+255 TDVHALPL

-278 LSERERHKRLEFLYE
+278 LSERERHQRLEFLYG

-300 SREIAHALEGLLVRS
+300 SREIAPALEGLLLRS
-315 LEAFRAELAEII
+315 LEAFRAEVAEII

-343 GSYRELMEPVDG
+343 GSYRELMEPVDSD
-355 EVADELRALLER
+355 VADGMRDLLER
-367 RGEAITLDR
+367 SGGAITLDT

-390 GVTHAIVAPLPGEE
+390 GVTHAMVAPLPGEE

-420 SFDHDDLRL
+420 SFGHEDLRL

-474 RSLFTDKVKETLAE
+474 RSLFTDKVREAIAA
-488 RRGELAVLFIDLD
+488 RRSEVAVLFIDLD
-501 DFKTINDSLGHAAGD
+501 DFKTVNDSLGHAAGD
-516 ELLVS
+516 ELLVA

-545 VMVEDP
+545 VMIEDA
-551 HDAEAAAVKVARR
+551 HDAEAAAVRVARR
-564 IMEAFM
+564 IMEAFV
-570 LPVGVGAE
+570 LPVGVGSE

-606 VAMYKAKT
+606 VAMYQAKT
-614 SGKGRFEVFHPS
+614 TGKGHFQVFHPS

-650 TLYFQPIVDIDTG
+650 TLYFQPIVDLDTG
-663 ELVAEE
+663 RLVAEE

-684 SEFVPLAE
+684 AEFVPLAE

-706 EACRQALRW
+706 EACQQARRW
-715 QARSLTDPSH
+715 QASAEADPTSASE
-725 GHDVAVHVN
+725 VAVHVN

-743 ELVGRVQ
+743 ELVTRVQ
-750 AILARAA
+750 KTLKSAE

-762 IVFEVTESVLL
+762 LIFEITETVLL
-773 DDTERVSAAIGA
+773 DNSERVTAAIGE
-785 LRALGA
+785 LRELGV

-852 EGIETQGQVA
+852 EGIETQEQVD
-862 ALVALE
+862 ALVILE

-873 GFYLGR
+873 GFHLGR
-879 PEPVQ
+879 PEPVRP
-884 AELDLELPAVA
+884 ELALRPAA